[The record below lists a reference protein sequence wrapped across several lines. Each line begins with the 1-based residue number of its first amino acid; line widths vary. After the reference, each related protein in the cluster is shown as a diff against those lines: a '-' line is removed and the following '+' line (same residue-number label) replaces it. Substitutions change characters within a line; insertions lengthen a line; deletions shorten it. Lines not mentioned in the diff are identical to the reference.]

1 MKTTDEIKKLAK
13 DYATKDLPINSNE
26 DMLYSHGLFNGFI
39 AGFNASQSKPQ
50 LNIEKIVS
58 GIVDSLGDTSEGNDY
73 HIHSVNGNRWITHKE
88 IGSGEPLKQWLKSE
102 IEKHIEQ
109 SKPQE
114 ITSLEDAN
122 KNLRE
127 RHSIAL
133 DTIEELKEEIA
144 GHEKM
149 RKRAAEVVVDLS
161 NKLSK
166 AKEELEQIKTDT
178 KTVDA
183 VDALIVLTF
192 DKHGH
197 ISGVNAPDK
206 VVIMKTLDQFAES
219 GYNGNFDNDSYYTL
233 ESIYIESK
241 NIEG

>member
-1 MKTTDEIKKLAK
+1 MRTTDEIKKLAK

-50 LNIEKIVS
+50 EIPEENRQKLFNHMSTEHGLTLLESEMNSIYSICIGHEEYVKYLN
-58 GIVDSLGDTSEGNDY
+58 
-73 HIHSVNGNRWITHKE
+73 
-88 IGSGEPLKQWLKSE
+88 WL
-102 IEKHIEQ
+102 H
-109 SKPQE
+109 SKP
-114 ITSLEDAN
+114 
-122 KNLRE
+122 
-127 RHSIAL
+127 
-133 DTIEELKEEIA
+133 
-144 GHEKM
+144 
-149 RKRAAEVVVDLS
+149 V
-161 NKLSK
+161 
-166 AKEELEQIKTDT
+166 DT

-241 NIEG
+241 T

>member
-1 MKTTDEIKKLAK
+1 MKNNDKYVEAKKYLQKRYPKELSDKRWNTSDINDDWVTEMMTD
-13 DYATKDLPINSNE
+13 
-26 DMLYSHGLFNGFI
+26 F
-39 AGFNASQSKPQ
+39 AS
-50 LNIEKIVS
+50 
-58 GIVDSLGDTSEGNDY
+58 
-73 HIHSVNGNRWITHKE
+73 
-88 IGSGEPLKQWLKSE
+88 
-102 IEKHIEQ
+102 Q

-166 AKEELEQIKTDT
+166 AKEEFEKIKTDT

-183 VDALIVLTF
+183 VDTTF
-192 DKHGH
+192 WRRLEMFVSN
-197 ISGVNAPDK
+197 IQVNDMAGEEEK
-206 VVIMKTLDQFAES
+206 QYI
-219 GYNGNFDNDSYYTL
+219 
-233 ESIYIESK
+233 IYVIESK
-241 NIEG
+241 K

>member
-1 MKTTDEIKKLAK
+1 MENSTAKEFLKAEQIEDCELQVGNVVLLSYPPQVPVKKLSQLLT
-13 DYATKDLPINSNE
+13 D
-26 DMLYSHGLFNGFI
+26 F
-39 AGFNASQSKPQ
+39 ASQSKPQ
-50 LNIEKIVS
+50 LNINKIVN
-58 GIVDSLGDTSEGNDY
+58 GIVDSLGETSKGNDY
-73 HIHSVNGNRWITHKE
+73 HIHSVNGNRWITHNE
-88 IGSGEPLKQWLKSE
+88 VGSGEPLKQWLKSE

-149 RKRAAEVVVDLS
+149 RKRAAEVVVDFS

-183 VDALIVLTF
+183 VEELTKLRNELFDKMPTGEVSAFALIRVIQNHLNKL
-192 DKHGH
+192 DK
-197 ISGVNAPDK
+197 
-206 VVIMKTLDQFAES
+206 
-219 GYNGNFDNDSYYTL
+219 
-233 ESIYIESK
+233 YIESK
-241 NIEG
+241 K